1 MKINVYNKKL
11 EYVTTIENNYISCL
25 WREGY
30 NSSEPFVLELPAI
43 PSYIS
48 KIKPEMFLKRA
59 DRETIMV
66 IKSTQK
72 TGNVF
77 IVSGQQATRLL
88 DDIVFPGLLPHIT
101 DGTNL
106 IDSEI
111 IYAYNNSIGKT
122 NKIEFEQTDIPE
134 RYNEEIGRKSILELM
149 KIMCKGTDVGFKIK
163 KDEDKLKVKFFKP
176 TREPVKFSEFFGNM
190 VFDNVT
196 NSTET
201 HKNCIVVVGTDVD
214 GNDVVEEVHY
224 GEVLSEDE
232 KKCLII
238 EAGSQQRKDETLSK
252 YTKSLRRSGFEELVK
267 HKKAFSID
275 ITNKVDGFGKSFD
288 LGTPITIIISE
299 YDLKYS
305 SRIVVFEE
313 KSQNNEVTK
322 KITIGDLVLMR

>member
-1 MKINVYNKKL
+1 MKINIYNKNL
-11 EYVTTIENNYISCL
+11 EYVTTIENNHISCL

-43 PSYIS
+43 PAYIS

-59 DRETIMV
+59 DRETVMV
-66 IKSTQK
+66 IKSARK

-77 IVSGQQATRLL
+77 VVSGQQATRLL

-101 DGTNL
+101 DGLNFV
-106 IDSEI
+106 DKEI
-111 IYAYNNSIGKT
+111 KYAYNNSIGKT
-122 NKIEFEQTDIPE
+122 LKIEFEETSIYE

-149 KIMCKGTDVGFKIK
+149 KIMCKELDVGFKIR
-163 KDEDKLKVKFFKP
+163 KDHLKLKVKFFKP

-196 NSTET
+196 NSTEPY
-201 HKNCIVVVGTDVD
+201 KNCIVVIGTDID

-224 GEVLSEDE
+224 GDVLAEDE

-238 EAGSQQRKDETLSK
+238 EANSQQKKDETLSR
-252 YTKSLRRSGFEELVK
+252 YIKSLRRIGFEELIK

-275 ITNKVDGFGKSFD
+275 ITNKVNGFGKAFD
-288 LGTPITIIISE
+288 IGTPITIIISE

-305 SRIVVFEE
+305 SRIVAFEE
-313 KSQNNEVTK
+313 KNQDNEVTK
-322 KITIGDLVLMR
+322 KITVGELVLMR